1 MLHIAAEGPVVIAT
15 LDAPPANAI
24 GMQELHDLGDLVE
37 RLTRESADTRVLVLR
52 GEGRFFCGG
61 VNIGMISETV
71 GSDAGSEQV
80 AAFGGE
86 LQRVFLMLE
95 SLPIPTIAAMKG
107 SAVGGGLELA
117 LACDFRIVGADS
129 SYGLPE
135 SKLGLIPGA
144 GGTQRLTEVSG
155 RGTSLRLILLGELV
169 KGEEA
174 VRLGIAQW
182 VRANDEVN
190 DSAME
195 LARRLTELAPNAL
208 SAAKQCVTAARG
220 ESGFDLEIALTKDLL
235 SQTDTTDR
243 IKAFLAGSRQK

>member
-1 MLHIAAEGPVVIAT
+1 L
-15 LDAPPANAI
+15 
-24 GMQELHDLGDLVE
+24 QDLRELVE
-37 RLTRESADTRVLVLR
+37 RLADDAGESRVLVLR

-71 GSDAGSEQV
+71 GSDAGSDQV
-80 AAFGGE
+80 AAFGAE
-86 LQRVFLMLE
+86 LQRVFLALE
-95 SLPIPTIAAMKG
+95 CLPIPTIAAMKG

-117 LACDFRIVGADS
+117 LACDLRVVGANS

-174 VRLGIAQW
+174 VHLGIAQW
-182 VRANDEVN
+182 VRPNDEV
-190 DSAME
+190 DAYAMD
-195 LARRLTELAPNAL
+195 LARRLSELAPHAL
-208 SAAKQCVTAARG
+208 SAAKRCVTAARG
-220 ESGFDLEIALTKDLL
+220 DGGFDLEISLTKDLL
-235 SQTDTTDR
+235 TQTDTTDR